1 MRLMSSEKSGNQSA
15 DDSINIYD
23 REFEDVFDLAFENA
37 AAASTTV
44 DKESMEASWNN
55 MQSELQKIRK
65 RKRRSKRWQLGGVV
79 AASIMLGAT
88 IFSVPAGLQANTL
101 FVEKLEKIGDDFIL
115 SFTGKEKEEEN
126 TGALTA
132 PPPEISTPPPIE
144 EETGLPE
151 GTTIKKYDLERV
163 TVSRET
169 AIDGA
174 TFVYHD
180 FEVPFTPDRKEYQ
193 LLIDQNNPID
203 PDHIYHSEELTL
215 EYYKGN
221 ENPLTIEMYQRF
233 KENDDTSF
241 HIGINGEP
249 EEITLDDGTTAI
261 FYDATLSEYDHLAYR
276 NNLVFIIITGTLGK
290 EDLIATAN
298 AIQANNR
305 FELKP

>member
-1 MRLMSSEKSGNQSA
+1 MRLMSSEKSDNKSA
-15 DDSINIYD
+15 DESNYIYD
-23 REFEDVFDLAFENA
+23 REFEEVFDLAFENA
-37 AAASTTV
+37 AAASTSV
-44 DKESMEASWNN
+44 DKDRMEASWNK

-88 IFSVPAGLQANTL
+88 LFSIPSGLQANTL

-115 SFTGKEKEEEN
+115 SFTGNEKEEEN

-132 PPPEISTPPPIE
+132 PPPGISTPPPIE

-151 GTTIKKYDLERV
+151 GTTIKKYDMERV

-169 AIDGA
+169 ALNGA

-203 PDHIYHSEELTL
+203 PDNIYHSEELTL
-215 EYYKGN
+215 EYYKDN
-221 ENPLTIEMYQRF
+221 ENLLTIEMYQRF

-261 FYDATLSEYDHLAYR
+261 YYDATLSEYDHVAYR
-276 NNLVFIIITGTLGK
+276 NNLVFIIITGTIGK

-298 AIQANNR
+298 SIQASNR
-305 FELKP
+305 FELKH